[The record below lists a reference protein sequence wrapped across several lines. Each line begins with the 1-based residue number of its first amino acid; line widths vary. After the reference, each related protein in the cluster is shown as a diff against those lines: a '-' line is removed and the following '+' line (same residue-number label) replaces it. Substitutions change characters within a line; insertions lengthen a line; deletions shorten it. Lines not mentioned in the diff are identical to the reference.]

1 MGNKHPNT
9 TGLLNYA
16 SKKKKRT
23 QYRVNKVIQ
32 LMIKEGQRINFNSVS
47 EKALVSKAYLYREP
61 LIRKMIEELRQQQQG
76 IHDLKK
82 VKRNTSDASKDVI
95 IETLKNKMNLLRQRV
110 KALENENQQLQSQ
123 LKKDLGKV
131 YENL

>member
-1 MGNKHPNT
+1 M
-9 TGLLNYA
+9 
-16 SKKKKRT
+16 
-23 QYRVNKVIQ
+23 
-32 LMIKEGQRINFNSVS
+32 
-47 EKALVSKAYLYREP
+47 
-61 LIRKMIEELRQQQQG
+61 
-76 IHDLKK
+76 HDLKK